1 MFHLKSK
8 FLIYDQY
15 WKKHEYFHRMFFFMN
30 KWWRS
35 ERKGR
40 KRGWRDEKKWKFNN
54 TSWYVI
60 DTERPSGSNF
70 ERYRTLRKFSPQ
82 KKKTTS
88 NCRRWISNVL
98 LERLAFFISLS
109 FVRRSF
115 LLSYASFSSFSLF
128 LPPRLVFDTRQY
140 CDHSFSTLSLLLLL
154 RLVLVNS
161 IGNERSRRVWIVEID
176 RVLCSP
182 STKRRP
188 FDLFTFFKSWL
199 TESKQ
204 LPSRILVFLV
214 CQT

>member
-1 MFHLKSK
+1 MVRNRYRETFRVEL
-8 FLIYDQY
+8 
-15 WKKHEYFHRMFFFMN
+15 
-30 KWWRS
+30 
-35 ERKGR
+35 RKIPDT
-40 KRGWRDEKKWKFNN
+40 KEVLTAEKKLHRTAGDESPTCF
-54 TSWYVI
+54 
-60 DTERPSGSNF
+60 SND
-70 ERYRTLRKFSPQ
+70 LRSLF
-82 KKKTTS
+82 
-88 NCRRWISNVL
+88 L
-98 LERLAFFISLS
+98 SLS
-109 FVRRSF
+109 SRRSF

-154 RLVLVNS
+154 LLVLVNS

-176 RVLCSP
+176 RVLRSP

-188 FDLFTFFKSWL
+188 FDLFTFLKSWL